1 VGVFVFWN
9 LYKVQTMPTP
19 ALADAVTAP
28 CSKFLPGMENA
39 AKLYQEKPRT
49 IKLDVTKSLD

>member
-1 VGVFVFWN
+1 VFWN
-9 LYKVQTMPTP
+9 LYKVQTIPTP

-49 IKLDVTKSLD
+49 TKLDVTKSLD